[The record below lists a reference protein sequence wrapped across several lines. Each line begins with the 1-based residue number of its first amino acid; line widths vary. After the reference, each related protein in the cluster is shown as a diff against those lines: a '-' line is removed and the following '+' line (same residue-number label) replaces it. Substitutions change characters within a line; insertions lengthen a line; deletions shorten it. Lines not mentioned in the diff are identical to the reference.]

1 VEFRGVVYKLSGVGA
16 LVRGD
21 DGGRCFLPRSE
32 ALGRA
37 PRIGDR
43 YLFDV
48 MPTNR
53 TPLAVGARRLEG
65 PAAIGPQRTTPRPAP
80 DLRDAPA

>member
-1 VEFRGVVYKLSGVGA
+1 MVYKLTAAGA

-21 DGGRCFLPRSE
+21 HGERFFLPRGE
-32 ALGRA
+32 VLGRA
-37 PRIGDR
+37 PRIGDV
-43 YLFDV
+43 YLFDCQ
-48 MPTNR
+48 PTDR